1 MEKLPIHQQ
10 ITFLMVKDLGAT
22 ADFYERLLALPLAV
36 DQGNCRIYRVVGDAY
51 LGFCER
57 PDEVGSAGN
66 IIVTLV
72 TPEVDAWYERL
83 AGQGVKFEKSPAVNP
98 AYKIY
103 HCLALD
109 PDGYRVEIQRFL
121 DPVMARL
128 PQNASATEVASVH
141 YRALVEG
148 DHELWLATLRERYRT
163 SGEVRGSTPHTWW
176 NAGRQMV
183 DRHGVTYEFER
194 VASASETEQKLF
206 FKRFN
211 ADGSQRGRPVPIQ
224 LFVEDGEWRVKVV
237 SY

>member
-1 MEKLPIHQQ
+1 M
-10 ITFLMVKDLGAT
+10 
-22 ADFYERLLALPLAV
+22 
-36 DQGNCRIYRVVGDAY
+36 VGDAHI
-51 LGFCER
+51 GFCQR
-57 PDEVGSAGN
+57 PAAIGTTGN
-66 IIVTLV
+66 VILTLV
-72 TPEVDAWYERL
+72 TPEVDAWYEQL
-83 AGQGVKFEKSPAVNP
+83 SGQGVGFEKKPAVNP
-98 AYKIY
+98 AYNIY

-121 DPVMARL
+121 DPVLARL
-128 PQNASATEVASVH
+128 PAGATATEVAGAH

-148 DHELWLATLRERYRT
+148 DRELWLATLRERYRQ
-163 SGEVRGSTPHTWW
+163 SSDVRGSTPDTWW

-194 VASASETEQKLF
+194 VDNATESEQKLF

-224 LFVEDGEWRVKVV
+224 LFVEAGEWRVKVV